1 MAFTFLSRF
10 RVKPESDARFVEL
23 IGEME
28 AIARHEPDTLE
39 YRFYRLEEANMFA
52 VYESF
57 TSEQGDAA
65 HQANPANTA
74 IIAEMIECMAGG
86 YQREMLYDVAAAG

>member
-10 RVKPESDARFVEL
+10 KVKPESDARFVEL

-28 AIARHEPDTLE
+28 KIAKDEPDTLA
-39 YRFYRLEEANMFA
+39 YRFYRLEEDNLFA

-57 TSEQGDAA
+57 TDQQGDAA
-65 HQANPANTA
+65 HQANPANGE
-74 IIAEMIECMAGG
+74 IIAEMIDCMAGG
-86 YQREMLYDVAAAG
+86 YEREMLYDVVPAA

>member
-1 MAFTFLSRF
+1 MPFTFLSRF
-10 RVKPESDARFVEL
+10 RVKPEKDARFVEL
-23 IGEME
+23 IEQME
-28 AIARHEPDTLE
+28 TIAKDETDTIA

-57 TSEQGDAA
+57 TDADGDAA

-86 YQREMLYDVAAAG
+86 YQREMLYDVTPAA